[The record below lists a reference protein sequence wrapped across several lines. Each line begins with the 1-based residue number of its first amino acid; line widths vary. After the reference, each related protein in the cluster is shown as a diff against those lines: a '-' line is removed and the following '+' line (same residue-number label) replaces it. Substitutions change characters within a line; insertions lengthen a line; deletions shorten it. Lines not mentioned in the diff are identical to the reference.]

1 MLEKNEEIFAELIKK
16 YRSSEKNR
24 NTEGIKEDIIYS
36 VAKTSNLLPN
46 LKKGNPLSMMEMLC
60 LIFMVAEKEPD
71 KCAKLLNISPNS
83 IKTYEQRVR
92 YKLGTKSRANSLYVA
107 LVKKY
112 ILLDFQKE

>member
-1 MLEKNEEIFAELIKK
+1 MLERNEEHIIKLIKK
-16 YRSSEKNR
+16 YRSSDKSR
-24 NTEGIKEDIIYS
+24 NTEGLKEDIIFS

-60 LIFMVAEKEPD
+60 LIFMVIEKKPE

-83 IKTYEQRVR
+83 IKTYEQRLR

-107 LVKKY
+107 LMKKY
-112 ILLDFQKE
+112 ILLDFKKD